1 MRESKPR
8 VAKKPVTFHTWGS
21 IVSGKAETRVT
32 QLLRAIGAGDPA
44 AQHELLPVVY
54 VELRSLARGRMAAEA
69 PGHTLQT
76 TALVHEAYLRLLG
89 EGDATWENRRHFYG
103 AASEAMRRILVEHA
117 RRRQTRKRG
126 GDRRRVDLEMIGGAF
141 DEEPADTLSLDRSM
155 EELKQRDER
164 MYDIAMLRHFCGL
177 TNEQTARALDISPR
191 TVRREWGY
199 ARLWLR
205 KAMRSDSGTTEDGAD
220 RCD

>member
-1 MRESKPR
+1 MRQSIPW
-8 VAKKPVTFHTWGS
+8 VAKKPVTFHAGGTA
-21 IVSGKAETRVT
+21 VSGNAETRVT
-32 QLLRAIGAGDPA
+32 QLLGAIGAGDPA
-44 AQHELLPVVY
+44 ARDELLPVVY
-54 VELRSLARGRMAAEA
+54 EELRSLARGRMAAES

-89 EGDATWENRRHFYG
+89 DGDATWQNRRHFYG

-117 RRRQTRKRG
+117 RRRQARKRG
-126 GDRRRVDLEMIGGAF
+126 GDRRRVDLELIGGAF
-141 DEEPADTLSLDRSM
+141 DEEPAVTLGLDRSL
-155 EELKQRDER
+155 EQLRLRDER

-177 TNEQTARALDISPR
+177 TNEETARTLDISSR

-205 KAMRSDSGTTEDGAD
+205 KAMIGAGTADDGARRD
-220 RCD
+220 

>member
-1 MRESKPR
+1 
-8 VAKKPVTFHTWGS
+8 
-21 IVSGKAETRVT
+21 VSGEAETRVT
-32 QLLRAIGAGDPA
+32 QLLGAIRAGDPA
-44 AQHELLPVVY
+44 ARDELLPVVY
-54 VELRSLARGRMAAEA
+54 EELRSLARGRMAAEA

-89 EGDATWENRRHFYG
+89 QGDASWENRRHFYG

-126 GDRRRVDLEMIGGAF
+126 GDRRRVDLEMIGGVF
-141 DEEPADTLSLDRSM
+141 DAEPADTLSLDKSL
-155 EELKQRDER
+155 EELKQRDGR

-177 TNEQTARALDISPR
+177 TNEETARALDISPR

-205 KAMRSDSGTTEDGAD
+205 KAMRGDSSTAEDGAD
-220 RCD
+220 RFD

>member
-1 MRESKPR
+1 M
-8 VAKKPVTFHTWGS
+8 
-21 IVSGKAETRVT
+21 SGKAETRVT
-32 QLLRAIGAGDPA
+32 QLLGAIGAGDPA
-44 AQHELLPVVY
+44 AQDELLPMIY
-54 VELRSLARGRMAAEA
+54 EELRSLARGRMAAES

-89 EGDATWENRRHFYG
+89 DGDATWQNRRHFYG

-117 RRRQTRKRG
+117 RRRHAQKRG
-126 GDRRRVDLEMIGGAF
+126 GDRRRVDLELIGGAF
-141 DEEPADTLSLDRSM
+141 DEEPADTLGLDRSL

-177 TNEQTARALDISPR
+177 TNDQTARTLDISPR

-205 KAMRSDSGTTEDGAD
+205 NTMKSDSGTADDGA

>member
-1 MRESKPR
+1 M
-8 VAKKPVTFHTWGS
+8 
-21 IVSGKAETRVT
+21 SGEAETRVT
-32 QLLRAIGAGDPA
+32 QLLGAIRAGDPA
-44 AQHELLPVVY
+44 ARDELLPVVY
-54 VELRSLARGRMAAEA
+54 EELRSLARGRMAAEA

-89 EGDATWENRRHFYG
+89 QGDASWENRRHFYG

-126 GDRRRVDLEMIGGAF
+126 GDRRRVDLEMIGGVF
-141 DEEPADTLSLDRSM
+141 DAEPADTLSLDKSL
-155 EELKQRDER
+155 EELKQRDGR

-177 TNEQTARALDISPR
+177 TNEETARALDISPR

-205 KAMRSDSGTTEDGAD
+205 KAMRGDSSTAEDGAD
-220 RCD
+220 RFD

>member
-1 MRESKPR
+1 MSEKL
-8 VAKKPVTFHTWGS
+8 
-21 IVSGKAETRVT
+21 ETRVT
-32 QLLRAIGAGDPA
+32 QLLGAIGAGDRA
-44 AQHELLPVVY
+44 ARDELLPVVY
-54 VELRSLARGRMAAEA
+54 EELRTLARSRMAEEA
-69 PGHTLQT
+69 PGHTLQA

-89 EGDATWENRRHFYG
+89 EGEANWENRRHFYG

-126 GDRRRVDLEMIGGAF
+126 GDRRRVDLELIGGAF
-141 DEEPADTLSLDRSM
+141 DEEPADTLSLDRS
-155 EELKQRDER
+155 LDALRQRDER

-177 TNEQTARALDISPR
+177 TNEETARSLEISPR

-205 KAMRSDSGTTEDGAD
+205 KAMKSEPAA
-220 RCD
+220 

>member
-1 MRESKPR
+1 
-8 VAKKPVTFHTWGS
+8 
-21 IVSGKAETRVT
+21 VSGEAETRVT
-32 QLLRAIGAGDPA
+32 QLLGAIRAGDPA
-44 AQHELLPVVY
+44 ARDELLPVVY
-54 VELRSLARGRMAAEA
+54 EELRSLARGRMAAEA

-89 EGDATWENRRHFYG
+89 QGDASWENRRHFYG

-126 GDRRRVDLEMIGGAF
+126 GDRRRVDLEMIGGVF
-141 DEEPADTLSLDRSM
+141 DAEPADTLSLDKSL
-155 EELKQRDER
+155 EELKQRDGR

-177 TNEQTARALDISPR
+177 TNEETARALDISPR

-199 ARLWLR
+199 ARLWRR
-205 KAMRSDSGTTEDGAD
+205 KAMRGDSSTAEDGAD
-220 RCD
+220 RFD